1 MDKNDKEPGK
11 EYRNAVEF
19 VEKNKEIVKTWVP
32 ENIRPYLINLF

>member
-32 ENIRPYLINLF
+32 EKYKTLFD